1 TITTSARLRNF
12 YQQAKQYI
20 KAFNLFKSIPPSTND
35 QDIQNELMSTHLYI
49 ALLFISFVILLF
61 YTSLTATTQTVT
73 VKEPSITQYTQIYE
87 KYSKTVSC
95 PCSTI
100 IVPYA
105 KFLQLQPTYHQ
116 ICSSDFVKQKWFD
129 YIENYAGSSNTALGV
144 LDNDFLLTG
153 SSRMQLL
160 KSFCQLSQSTI
171 IDEMQVFYSTG
182 YATATVTPFELFS
195 KEFDGNIQL
204 FISTTISTFIPLLQ
218 LISGTTQ
225 GNSLLSIFE
234 TNFQF
239 TVPFDSPVLNLL
251 PAVYNYT
258 CSCYDTSLCKEV
270 SAVYY
275 VKPNDIW
282 ISLAYV
288 VPNWYVGCYVLELLL
303 QSTLECFYQQ
313 QCFGQMHLYY
323 PAFPNTSVLN
333 SSIESKYQSNTTIG
347 DIVYQLMV
355 EQWNPNVSYDQYYH
369 QCQPKQCTYT
379 YVQRFVLIYVIT
391 TIISILGGVTKV
403 LQIIVPRGIKLLRK
417 YILPY
422 AKNRKFNAIVPVSVR
437 E

>member
-1 TITTSARLRNF
+1 TVTTSPRLHNF

-20 KAFNLFKSIPPSTND
+20 KSFNLFKSIPPSTND
-35 QDIQNELMSTHLYI
+35 QDIQNELISTHLYI
-49 ALLFISFVILLF
+49 ALLFTSFVILLF

-100 IVPYA
+100 TVPYA
-105 KFLQLQPTYHQ
+105 NFLQLQPTYHQ

-129 YIENYAGSSNTALGV
+129 YIENYNTAAGNMVLGG
-144 LDNDFLLTG
+144 LANDFLLSG
-153 SSRMQLL
+153 SAMMQQL

-171 IDEMQVFYSTG
+171 IDGMQVFYSTR

-195 KEFDGNIQL
+195 TEFDRNIRL
-204 FISTTISTFIPLLQ
+204 FISTTTNTFISSLQ
-218 LISGTTQ
+218 LIRDTTQ
-225 GNSLLSIFE
+225 
-234 TNFQF
+234 
-239 TVPFDSPVLNLL
+239 
-251 PAVYNYT
+251 AYNYT
-258 CSCYDTSLCKEV
+258 CSCYNTSLCKEV

-275 VKPNDIW
+275 VKPNDTW
-282 ISLAYV
+282 INLAFV
-288 VPNWYVGCYVLELLL
+288 VPNWYVGCYILESLL

-323 PAFPNTSVLN
+323 SALPNISLLN

-355 EQWNPNVSYDQYYH
+355 EHWNPNVSYDQYYQ

-379 YVQRFVLIYVIT
+379 YVQQFVLIYVIT
-391 TIISILGGVTKV
+391 TIISILGGLTKV

-422 AKNRKFNAIVPVSVR
+422 AKNRKFNAVVPVSVG